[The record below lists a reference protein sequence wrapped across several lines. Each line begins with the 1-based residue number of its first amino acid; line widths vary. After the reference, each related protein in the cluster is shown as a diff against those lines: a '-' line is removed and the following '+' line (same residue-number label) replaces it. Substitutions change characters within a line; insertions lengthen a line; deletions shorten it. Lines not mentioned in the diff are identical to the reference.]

1 MDNENNFDNEKK
13 KELDIEKLK
22 KLSDVKNEIFRKYDL
37 IMKLYN
43 IYDNDIDNGNG
54 MLNDING
61 NNKNNELFFKKIK

>member
-13 KELDIEKLK
+13 KEVDIEKLK

-43 IYDNDIDNGNG
+43 IYDNDIDKGNG
-54 MLNDING
+54 MLNDIKNYMKS
-61 NNKNNELFFKKIK
+61 NKKS

>member
-1 MDNENNFDNEKK
+1 MDNENIFDNEKK

-54 MLNDING
+54 MLNDIKNYMKS
-61 NNKNNELFFKKIK
+61 NKKS

>member
-1 MDNENNFDNEKK
+1 MDNENKFDSDKK

-54 MLNDING
+54 MLNDIKNYMKS
-61 NNKNNELFFKKIK
+61 NKKS

>member
-1 MDNENNFDNEKK
+1 MDNENNFDNEKN
-13 KELDIEKLK
+13 KELEIEKLK

-54 MLNDING
+54 MLNDIKNYMKS
-61 NNKNNELFFKKIK
+61 NKKS

>member
-43 IYDNDIDNGNG
+43 IYDNDIENGNG
-54 MLNDING
+54 MLNDIKNYMKS
-61 NNKNNELFFKKIK
+61 NKKS

>member
-54 MLNDING
+54 MLNDIKNYMKS
-61 NNKNNELFFKKIK
+61 NKKS

>member
-1 MDNENNFDNEKK
+1 MENENNFDNEKK

-54 MLNDING
+54 MLNDIKNYMKS
-61 NNKNNELFFKKIK
+61 NKKS